1 MLILSFWLP
10 LIRNAQAVI
19 FVLDSSDR
27 LRIAVARE
35 ELELLLKHS
44 GMICQDKVN
53 YIYVVVYS
61 GQAFIL

>member
-1 MLILSFWLP
+1 MLTLSLWLP

-44 GMICQDKVN
+44 GMIYQKIVN
-53 YIYVVVYS
+53 
-61 GQAFIL
+61 

>member
-1 MLILSFWLP
+1 MKSIVTLSFWLP

-44 GMICQDKVN
+44 GMIYQDKVN
-53 YIYVVVYS
+53 YIIYT
-61 GQAFIL
+61 L